1 VIIDLRS
8 KHGLGMINETSAL
21 LGERHIFLHGLG
33 LKTKS
38 LSQFLDFVKNK
49 IIVQRTILP
58 SKGQMS
64 KFYSVS
70 KPFFYLLQQL

>member
-1 VIIDLRS
+1 
-8 KHGLGMINETSAL
+8 MINETPAL
-21 LGERHIFLHGLG
+21 LGKRHIFLQGLG

-38 LSQFLDFVKNK
+38 LSQFLNYVKNK
-49 IIVQRTILP
+49 IIVQRAILL
-58 SKGQMS
+58 SKGQMN